1 MALSGRPMSLPPL
14 EVVSMSDRAGKIP
27 TFLNSFQG
35 LQEIYLLIG
44 NYEGIMNYFSG
55 HMHSQLWEAMLHHKE
70 TLKRIVFHQR
80 TDSEIEDNDKEY
92 RDYDGL
98 EGSQMF
104 HDLHNLMDR
113 RGLRRLVKAV
123 DPECFGM

>member
-1 MALSGRPMSLPPL
+1 MGGRVAPQGNL
-14 EVVSMSDRAGKIP
+14 E
-27 TFLNSFQG
+27 T
-35 LQEIYLLIG
+35 Y
-44 NYEGIMNYFSG
+44 
-55 HMHSQLWEAMLHHKE
+55 
-70 TLKRIVFHQR
+70 IVFHQR

-123 DPECFGM
+123 DPECFGICDAPSMVVRPDSILALPSKYFPVLEIKILTARSCS